1 MIPFVAHYSSCYLW
15 SISLPGKNGTPNS
28 NLRQDKEAQVA
39 NTCKFT
45 LVQLAHERVITK
57 VFNHYAIP
65 LEISDT
71 IRAAFK
77 AKLWRMGKLFSKLGG
92 TKCQEQLI
100 KWKDGSEATW
110 NFVVNEVEVQRQ
122 LLKRKRSIEEQIEK
136 ESTKRRKLENEVKV
150 LRKTAKKQ
158 AKVIARL
165 RTGRLEN
172 SRGSSSK
179 SWLQYSRQQRY
190 NKKKDLAKNIQ
201 SALSFC
207 EDEGFKPC
215 SVEVENVD
223 TGSHELLNVACG
235 TY

>member
-1 MIPFVAHYSSCYLW
+1 MMYPPCNFCYHVLHIIPATTSGAYP
-15 SISLPGKNGTPNS
+15 SLEKMEHQTRIFIRTVKQKWLIIPV
-28 NLRQDKEAQVA
+28 NLLRFSLHMNALSP
-39 NTCKFT
+39 C
-45 LVQLAHERVITK
+45 
-57 VFNHYAIP
+57 NHYAIP

-71 IRAAFK
+71 IRAALK

-122 LLKRKRSIEEQIEK
+122 LLKRKRLIEVQIEK

-150 LRKTAKKQ
+150 LQKTTTTKKQ

-165 RTGRLEN
+165 KTGRLEN

-179 SWLQYSRQQRY
+179 SWLEYSRQQQY
-190 NKKKDLAKNIQ
+190 SKKNLAKNVQ
-201 SALSFC
+201 SALSFMW
-207 EDEGFKPC
+207 GRRI
-215 SVEVENVD
+215 
-223 TGSHELLNVACG
+223 
-235 TY
+235 